1 MTDRPDDSD
10 PRPVARPA
18 AVQTAAAVAQRF
30 LEAIIW
36 AEHLTVWEMLA
47 PSAREVALAGAGRRG
62 LDAVAAER
70 ARLGTWNE
78 TQRDALL
85 GELVSGLRVDLAGAP
100 LDELLIGATED
111 RDDGRIAV
119 ELEARS
125 VLPDTITAGH
135 GWHVARLV
143 LVPLQVDE
151 GWLIERIE
159 R

>member
-78 TQRDALL
+78 TQRDAWQEQVLQPSAHVFAEV
-85 GELVSGLRVDLAGAP
+85 GVP
-100 LDELLIGATED
+100 
-111 RDDGRIAV
+111 GRGQPV
-119 ELEARS
+119 PRRSQARR
-125 VLPDTITAGH
+125 P
-135 GWHVARLV
+135 RC
-143 LVPLQVDE
+143 
-151 GWLIERIE
+151 
-159 R
+159 